1 MSKLAKEEL
10 KKNLILE
17 VIDLI
22 KTKQTKSANQHT
34 KAVNEAIR
42 KALDNL
48 EN

>member
-1 MSKLAKEEL
+1 MSKSDKDKLKE
-10 KKNLILE
+10 KLILE

-22 KTKQTKSANQHT
+22 KTKQTKSASKHT

>member
-1 MSKLAKEEL
+1 MSKSNKDEL
-10 KKNLILE
+10 KENLILE

-22 KTKQTKSANQHT
+22 KTKQTKSSSQHT